1 LAPPRKPNRLSTL
14 DLVEALQLAHAV
26 AALHDLG
33 VFSSL
38 AQPSGADELAKKHKV
53 DAAMLRGSLDYI
65 AARTD
70 LLRKTGSRFV
80 ITRNYSRGS
89 RFLLDL
95 YALAYGSNAVRLAE
109 LLRQPALARDAVD
122 RKSFARAFE
131 TAPPQP
137 GALPAIIR
145 QLGFRRVL
153 DLGCGAATLLI
164 ALAKEMPELTGWGL
178 ELDPMMCKTARANVR
193 SARLHD
199 RINIFQGDAIRPR
212 TAVPAEIRAEAD
224 ALVAAQLA
232 NELFGS
238 GTRAA
243 IAWLRRLRQTFPSRP
258 LLIADYYGRLG
269 TGTANLHRE
278 TWLHDYA
285 QLISGQGVP
294 PPTRRH
300 WQEIYTAAGCRLV
313 HVIEDTHTTLFVH
326 LVVLGE

>member
-1 LAPPRKPNRLSTL
+1 LAPREANLLSTL
-14 DLVEALQLAHAV
+14 DLVEALQLAQAV

-38 AQPSGADELAKKHKV
+38 TQPSSADELAKKHKV
-53 DAAMLRGSLDYI
+53 DAAMLRGTLDYI

-70 LLRKTGSRFV
+70 LIRKAGGRFV
-80 ITRNYSRGS
+80 ATRNYSRGA

-109 LLRQPALARDAVD
+109 LLRKPSQARDAVD

-164 ALAKEMPELTGWGL
+164 ALAREVPELTGWGI
-178 ELDPMMCKTARANVR
+178 ELDPVMCKTARANVR
-193 SARLHD
+193 AARLDD
-199 RINIFQGDAIRPR
+199 RIRIFEGDAMRPR
-212 TAVPAEIRAEAD
+212 TALPREVRTEVD

-243 IAWLRRLRQTFPSRP
+243 SRWLRRLRQAFPSRP

-269 TGTANLHRE
+269 TGNASLHRE

-285 QLISGQGVP
+285 QLISGQGIP

-300 WQEIYTAAGCRLV
+300 WQEIYTSAGCRLV

>member
-1 LAPPRKPNRLSTL
+1 LAQYKPDPLSTL

-38 AQPSGADELAKKHKV
+38 AQPSSADELAKKHKL
-53 DAAMLRGSLDYI
+53 DAALLRGTLHYL

-70 LLRKTGSRFV
+70 LIRKTGSRFV
-80 ITRNYSRGS
+80 VTRNYSRGA

-109 LLRQPALARDAVD
+109 LLRKPSRARDAVD

-137 GALPAIIR
+137 AALPAIIR

-164 ALAKEMPELTGWGL
+164 ALAREVPELSGWGV
-178 ELDPMMCKTARANVR
+178 ELDPTMCKTARANVR
-193 SARLHD
+193 KARLHD
-199 RINIFQGDAIRPR
+199 RIHIFEGNAMHPR
-212 TAVPAEIRAEAD
+212 TAVPREVRAEAD

-243 IAWLRRLRQTFPSRP
+243 VAWLRRLRQAFPSRP

-269 TGTANLHRE
+269 TGNADLHRE

-294 PPTRRH
+294 PPTRKH
-300 WQEIYTAAGCRLV
+300 WQELYTSAGCRLV
-313 HVIEDTHTTLFVH
+313 HVLEDKRTTLFVH
-326 LVVLGE
+326 LVMLEE

>member
-1 LAPPRKPNRLSTL
+1 MAQHKSDRLSTL

-38 AQPSGADELAKKHKV
+38 AQPSSADELAKQHKI
-53 DAAMLRGSLDYI
+53 DAAMLRGTLDYL

-70 LLRKTGSRFV
+70 LVRKTGSRFV
-80 ITRNYSRGS
+80 VTRNYNRGS

-109 LLRQPALARDAVD
+109 LLHQPALARDAVD

-131 TAPPQP
+131 TAPRQP

-164 ALAKEMPELTGWGL
+164 ALAGEVPDLTGWGL
-178 ELDPMMCKTARANVR
+178 ELDPVMCKTARANVR
-193 SARLHD
+193 AARLHD
-199 RINIFQGDAIRPR
+199 RIRIFKGDAMQTR
-212 TAVPAEIRAEAD
+212 TAVPREIRTQAEVV
-224 ALVAAQLA
+224 VAAQLA

-243 IAWLRRLRQTFPSRP
+243 ISWLRRLRQAFPTKP

-269 TGTANLHRE
+269 TGNATLHRE

-294 PPTRRH
+294 PPSRGH
-300 WQEIYTAAGCRLV
+300 WQELYTAAGCRLV
-313 HVIEDTHTTLFVH
+313 HVLEDTHTTLFVH